1 MSANSAEKQ
10 AFDKAMVRQ
19 SFGLAAE
26 SYNQFTSLQRT
37 IGDRL
42 FACIA
47 GTDQRLMS
55 ALDIGSGT
63 GYLTKK
69 INQLDRVNQLY
80 ALDICSQMLKQT
92 QLNMRGLKPLR
103 LMCADAER
111 LPLDS
116 SIVGMVCSNLAY
128 QWCSDL
134 QRAFDESYRVLQPR
148 GSFFFST
155 FGEKTLYELKDC
167 WKSVDQA
174 VHVNSFVDT
183 ETISGH
189 LQAAGFNNISVQ
201 SEDIVRYYQTPK
213 ELMLEL
219 KGMGA
224 HNINKGRKPGLTG
237 VRGFKSMLD
246 VYESRRTDKGIPAT
260 FQALYAYAN
269 K

>member
-1 MSANSAEKQ
+1 VSANPAEKQ
-10 AFDKAMVRQ
+10 TFDKVLVRQ

-42 FACIA
+42 FAGIA
-47 GTDQRLMS
+47 GSEQRLMS

-63 GYLTKK
+63 GYLTEK

-92 QLNMRGLKPLR
+92 QLNMHGLQPLR
-103 LMCADAER
+103 LICADAER
-111 LPLDS
+111 LPLDD
-116 SIVGMVCSNLAY
+116 SIVGLVCSNLAY

-134 QRAFDESYRVLQPR
+134 QRAFDESYRVLQPQ
-148 GSFFFST
+148 GSFVIST
-155 FGEKTLYELKDC
+155 FGEKTLHELKDS
-167 WKSVDQA
+167 WGNVDQA
-174 VHVNSFVDT
+174 VHVNTFVDI
-183 ETISGH
+183 ETITGY
-189 LQAAGFNNISVQ
+189 LQKAGFKDISLQ

-213 ELMLEL
+213 DLMLEL

-237 VRGFKSMLD
+237 VHGFKSMLD
-246 VYESRRTDKGIPAT
+246 MYESRRTDKGIPAT